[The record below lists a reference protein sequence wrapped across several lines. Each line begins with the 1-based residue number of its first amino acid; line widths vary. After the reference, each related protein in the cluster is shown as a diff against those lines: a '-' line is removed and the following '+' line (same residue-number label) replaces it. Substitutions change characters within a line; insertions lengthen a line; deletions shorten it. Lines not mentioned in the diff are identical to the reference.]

1 MRWSRRHPDHRLRI
15 AQLTEQ
21 REQLAAELDTVE
33 TDAAWAR
40 ASDELSEQAEAA
52 ILTRQAAALR
62 AELGRVDAR
71 LLRAQ
76 LDSLE

>member
-1 MRWSRRHPDHRLRI
+1 MRWPWRRTDPRQQV

-21 REQLAAELDTVE
+21 REQLAAELDAVE

-40 ASDELSEQAEAA
+40 ASDEVSEQAEAA
-52 ILTRQAAALR
+52 TLTRQAAALR

-76 LDSLE
+76 LDSLD

>member
-1 MRWSRRHPDHRLRI
+1 MRWPWRRTDPRQLV

-40 ASDELSEQAEAA
+40 ASDEVSERAEAA
-52 ILTRQAAALR
+52 TLTRQAAALR

-76 LDSLE
+76 LDSLD